1 MSLTLHPPQT
11 SVLLRGISWETYQ
24 QLLDDR
30 GQTSCPRLAYDQGT
44 LEIMTPNF
52 AHEDLNR
59 TLAQLIVAIATAR
72 DLDYCDAGSTTFDR
86 QDLDKGFEPDS
97 CFYFAQ
103 AAVVQGKT
111 RLDLATDP
119 PPELVVEIDI
129 THPSLSKLPLCAAL
143 GIAEVWRCDGTR
155 VEIYRLVQHD
165 YQRVEASA
173 VLEGVT
179 TTAITHLLHLRRTMS
194 GPAWFRSV
202 MAWAQSS

>member
-59 TLAQLIVAIATAR
+59 TLAQLIVAIAIAR
-72 DLDYCDAGSTTFDR
+72 DIDYCDAGSTTFDR
-86 QDLDKGFEPDS
+86 QDVDKGFEPDS

-103 AAVVQGKT
+103 AAVVQGKQ
-111 RLDLATDP
+111 RLDLDVDP
-119 PPELVVEIDI
+119 PPELVIEIDI
-129 THPSLSKLPLCAAL
+129 THPSLSKLPICAAL
-143 GIAEVWRCDGTR
+143 GIAEVWRYNGTC
-155 VEIYRLVQHD
+155 VEIYRLCQQG
-165 YQRVEASA
+165 YQRAEVSA

-179 TTAITHLLHLRRTMS
+179 TTAIAHFLDLRRTMS
-194 GPAWFRSV
+194 GPEWFRTV
-202 MAWAQSS
+202 MAWAQSY